1 LIVTSASVA
10 TARHAVAMIGLRR
23 LITELRPPPLASIA
37 QGVRCSHIHKA
48 RQRFR
53 LARNAEGEQRIEKQL
68 YA

>member
-1 LIVTSASVA
+1 
-10 TARHAVAMIGLRR
+10 MIGLRR